1 MGQPLDVL
9 WRHSQHFHGP
19 IHHSRVKGTSTQEMW
34 NLISETLDL
43 VLGWDIYHG
52 LNQRQKDSRFLS
64 WYKCECRFTQ
74 GETQGI
80 GVPHCQH
87 FVKFKNHT
95 QVTDTMLWKE
105 LCVLQPCAQITAT
118 PIIRSNVVSPIFR
131 SNVVV
136 TLLFNIMMEF
146 FSPH

>member
-1 MGQPLDVL
+1 MNNFWIFYHFTLHFTTKAHTWIIFESSYMGQPLDVL

-19 IHHSRVKGTSTQEMW
+19 IHHSRVKETPTQEMW

-105 LCVLQPCAQITAT
+105 LCVLQPCAQITAST
-118 PIIRSNVVSPIFR
+118 YY
-131 SNVVV
+131 
-136 TLLFNIMMEF
+136 
-146 FSPH
+146 